1 MTGQDFATA
10 IHQMY
15 ADSTEVSFYSTLA
28 AQGLDCIEEAL
39 VCRAFAPGQL
49 VLDVGCGAGREAV
62 PMARYGIRVVAMDFV
77 HEMVQAT
84 AAHAAAH
91 STAVVPLVGSVTT
104 LPFREGSF
112 DGVALLGHVIAHVPG
127 RAERIAALQAVWRLL
142 RPGGLLAMTTHNRRC
157 HWKFQLYFACVNR
170 WRRLARGLG
179 YDSGLEDFDR
189 WTARINKGGRRQPA
203 FFHMYDLDEAIADLQ
218 AAKFEILDT
227 VVWTGYEAARN
238 DSPHLGFL
246 ALRSST

>member
-1 MTGQDFATA
+1 MSMTGHDFAA
-10 IHQMY
+10 AVRRMY
-15 ADSTEVSFYSTLA
+15 ADSAEVSFYSTLTA
-28 AQGLDCIEEAL
+28 EGLNCVVAWVAEL
-39 VCRAFAPGQL
+39 GLAPGAQ

-62 PMARYGIRVVAMDFV
+62 PMARHGIRVVAMDFV

-91 STAVVPLVGSVTT
+91 GTTVAPLVGSVTT

-112 DGVALLGHVIAHVPG
+112 DGVALLGQVIAHVPM
-127 RAERIAALQAVWRLL
+127 RAERVAALQAVWRLL

-170 WRRLARGLG
+170 WRRLARQLG
-179 YDSGLEDFDR
+179 HDRGLEDFDR
-189 WTARINKGGRRQPA
+189 WTARISKGGWRQPA
-203 FFHMYDLDEAIADLQ
+203 FFHMYDFDEAIADLR
-218 AAKFEILDT
+218 AAQFEVVDT

-246 ALRSST
+246 ALRP